1 MSSFSRRSSPA
12 RAPSARP
19 LSVRVTSTH
28 PVNRF
33 FWFHSLSPWRS
44 RMRLYV
50 MAPFSHDPAREW
62 PATATLTIRHAIS
75 NGNTYSTGGAERVAY
90 GHASRPTSPALREHH
105 RRSARRP
112 HVDQLLPAPSHPHA
126 PPPRAR

>member
-19 LSVRVTSTH
+19 LSDRVTSTH

-50 MAPFSHDPAREW
+50 MAPFSHDTVRKR
-62 PATATLTIRHAIS
+62 PATVTLTIRHAVS
-75 NGNTYSTGGAERVAY
+75 NGYTHSMGGAERVAY
-90 GHASRPTSPALREHH
+90 VHTLRTSPPVLREHDLG
-105 RRSARRP
+105 AELRP
-112 HVDQLLPAPSHPHA
+112 QFDPLRYCH
-126 PPPRAR
+126 

>member
-50 MAPFSHDPAREW
+50 MAPFSHDPVRNR
-62 PATATLTIRHAIS
+62 PATATLTIRRSH
-75 NGNTYSTGGAERVAY
+75 YSTCCLEWQYVLDRWCG
-90 GHASRPTSPALREHH
+90 TSSLCPCLTHH
-105 RRSARRP
+105 LTDP
-112 HVDQLLPAPSHPHA
+112 PGT
-126 PPPRAR
+126 PPRLRPPTAVRSS